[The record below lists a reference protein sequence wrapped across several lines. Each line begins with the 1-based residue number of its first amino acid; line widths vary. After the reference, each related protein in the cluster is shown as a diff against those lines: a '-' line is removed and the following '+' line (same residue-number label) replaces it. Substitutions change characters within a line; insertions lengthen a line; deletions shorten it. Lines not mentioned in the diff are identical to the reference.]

1 MKIPLH
7 HSSDTQDVAGRRP
20 GAGVPHCRHRP
31 EAHTGS
37 LPNRRTGYTQ
47 KATIGGHKLYIRTGE
62 YEDGTLGEIF
72 LDMHKEGAAFRS
84 LMNCFAIAIS
94 LGLQYGVPLEEFVE
108 SFTLMRFE
116 PNGPVSGH
124 AQIKMAS
131 SILDYIMR
139 DLAINY
145 LDRQDLAHV
154 QVTHDDLRGDSVKP
168 YAKSTSRHTPQEPL
182 IAQRLQPRRPHSAS
196 KKPESRGTKGTRAQ
210 NVIDSRSSDEARV
223 VPVPPA
229 GVPRAAAEPTQERL
243 FPQNTWSLYVSPT
256 AHPPTHHLGSNG
268 SNAWPS

>member
-1 MKIPLH
+1 MQISRSLTNTHTEPAVAKEPA
-7 HSSDTQDVAGRRP
+7 TQTLAVRRSQ
-20 GAGVPHCRHRP
+20 HRP
-31 EAHTGS
+31 
-37 LPNRRTGYTQ
+37 LPSKRTGYTQ
-47 KATIGGHKLYIRTGE
+47 KATVGGHKLYIRTGE

-124 AQIKMAS
+124 DQIKMAS

-145 LDRQDLAHV
+145 LDRQDLA
-154 QVTHDDLRGDSVKP
+154 QVTITHEDLRGDSVKP
-168 YAKSTSRHTPQEPL
+168 YVKQERQRATVTMDAHLSDSVNGTAVIQEAKMKGYEGDPCPECHQFTMVRNGTCLKCLSCGSTSGC
-182 IAQRLQPRRPHSAS
+182 S
-196 KKPESRGTKGTRAQ
+196 
-210 NVIDSRSSDEARV
+210 
-223 VPVPPA
+223 
-229 GVPRAAAEPTQERL
+229 
-243 FPQNTWSLYVSPT
+243 
-256 AHPPTHHLGSNG
+256 
-268 SNAWPS
+268 

>member
-7 HSSDTQDVAGRRP
+7 HSSDTQDVADADQALASHTVAIGR
-20 GAGVPHCRHRP
+20 GTHR
-31 EAHTGS
+31 S

-124 AQIKMAS
+124 AQIKMSS

-168 YAKSTSRHTPQEPL
+168 YAKSTNRHTPQPL
-182 IAQRLQPRRPHSAS
+182 SRAETAAPPTTLGLEEARIKGYEGDPC
-196 KKPESRGTKGTRAQ
+196 PECHQFTLVRRGTCRTCSTCGSSKGC
-210 NVIDSRSSDEARV
+210 S
-223 VPVPPA
+223 
-229 GVPRAAAEPTQERL
+229 
-243 FPQNTWSLYVSPT
+243 
-256 AHPPTHHLGSNG
+256 
-268 SNAWPS
+268 

>member
-1 MKIPLH
+1 METHPDTLTPSKESQRTPDTENSTDTATPPIPRGTH
-7 HSSDTQDVAGRRP
+7 HP
-20 GAGVPHCRHRP
+20 
-31 EAHTGS
+31 

-62 YEDGTLGEIF
+62 YKDGTLGEIF

-94 LGLQYGVPLEEFVE
+94 LGLQYGVPLEEYVE

-124 AQIKMAS
+124 AQVKMAS

-154 QVTHDDLRGDSVKP
+154 QLTHEDLRGDSMKP
-168 YAKSTSRHTPQEPL
+168 YVKQHKTGTTQQTQDAMNVQSIEEARIKGYEGDPY
-182 IAQRLQPRRPHSAS
+182 
-196 KKPESRGTKGTRAQ
+196 PECHRFTLVRRGTCKTCCSCG
-210 NVIDSRSSDEARV
+210 
-223 VPVPPA
+223 
-229 GVPRAAAEPTQERL
+229 
-243 FPQNTWSLYVSPT
+243 
-256 AHPPTHHLGSNG
+256 GSTG
-268 SNAWPS
+268 CG

>member
-1 MKIPLH
+1 VKCIAIYRDGSKLSQPLNAIGAEALAQAVEEHNIPA
-7 HSSDTQDVAGRRP
+7 VAKELATHTLAVGRSK
-20 GAGVPHCRHRP
+20 HR
-31 EAHTGS
+31 A
-37 LPNRRTGYTQ
+37 LPSKRKGYTQ

-124 AQIKMAS
+124 DQIKMAS
-131 SILDYIMR
+131 SLLDYIMR

-154 QVTHDDLRGDSVKP
+154 KITHEDLRGDSVKP
-168 YAKSTSRHTPQEPL
+168 YVQERQRATVPMEVPL
-182 IAQRLQPRRPHSAS
+182 
-196 KKPESRGTKGTRAQ
+196 
-210 NVIDSRSSDEARV
+210 
-223 VPVPPA
+223 A
-229 GVPRAAAEPTQERL
+229 GSMNGAAAIHEAKMKGYEGDPCSACHRFTLVRNGTCL
-243 FPQNTWSLYVSPT
+243 KCVSC
-256 AHPPTHHLGSNG
+256 GESSG
-268 SNAWPS
+268 GCS

>member
-1 MKIPLH
+1 METSTKMLAQPR
-7 HSSDTQDVAGRRP
+7 DNQDAD
-20 GAGVPHCRHRP
+20 RHALTP
-31 EAHTGS
+31 EPRQLVTARGTHRN

-124 AQIKMAS
+124 DQIKMAS

-168 YAKSTSRHTPQEPL
+168 YAKSTNHQTRQESSSL
-182 IAQRLQPRRPHSAS
+182 NTMAS
-196 KKPESRGTKGTRAQ
+196 HPTNDIEEARIKGYEGDPCPECHRFTLVRRGTCRTCSTCG
-210 NVIDSRSSDEARV
+210 SST
-223 VPVPPA
+223 
-229 GVPRAAAEPTQERL
+229 GC
-243 FPQNTWSLYVSPT
+243 S
-256 AHPPTHHLGSNG
+256 
-268 SNAWPS
+268 